1 MNSAVEHT
9 ALKQLVLEA
18 SSLIGMDVAVNSP
31 SFQLLSV
38 VFITIAAIIVFS
50 LARLLNRV
58 RLVATPT
65 SSPLSWITIALE
77 KGLIRNLLR
86 FLPGIVIYL
95 GLENLTDTTLP
106 IFAVTLT
113 LTGIYLL
120 IVGLGVINVVL
131 DSSEAVYN
139 RVTRSSRAPITGFI
153 QVSKLILTLVV
164 IVLSI
169 SLVLGENPFYL
180 LSGLTAI
187 AAVLILVFRD
197 TILGFVAGIQIA
209 ANRMFNLNDWIEM
222 PKHRVNGEI
231 LEIGLTVV
239 KVQNWDNSIST
250 IPTYSLTADVVTN
263 WRGMVQ
269 SGGRRIMRSIFI
281 DLHSIKSTS
290 EEQLQALQNS
300 PVTKKIM
307 NDLINEISDRPDMS
321 APSTNIGWFRV
332 YLEEYIRR
340 HPKININLLHM
351 VRALAPT
358 EHGLPLEVYCFTY
371 YKEWSQYEKAQAEL
385 FEDIFALVGMFN
397 LKLFQRDSHIGYYTP
412 PS

>member
-1 MNSAVEHT
+1 MDSAAEHT

-18 SSLIGMDVAVNSP
+18 STLLGMDVAVNSP
-31 SFQLLSV
+31 AFQLLSV
-38 VFITIAAIIVFS
+38 VIISIAAVVVFS

-58 RLVATPT
+58 RLVSTPT
-65 SSPLSWITIALE
+65 SSPLSWISIALE

-95 GLENLTDTTLP
+95 GLENLTDTTSP
-106 IFAVTLT
+106 IFTVALM

-120 IVGLGVINVVL
+120 VVGLGVIYVVL

-164 IVLSI
+164 MVLSI
-169 SLVLGENPFYL
+169 SLVMGENPLYL

-197 TILGFVAGIQIA
+197 IILGFVAGIQIA

-222 PKHRVNGEI
+222 PKYRVNGEI
-231 LEIGLTVV
+231 REIGLTVV

-250 IPTYSLTADVVTN
+250 IPTYNLTADVVTN

-269 SGGRRIMRSIFI
+269 SGGRRIMRSMYI
-281 DLHSIKSTS
+281 DLHSISSVT
-290 EEQLQALQNS
+290 EQQVESFRRN
-300 PVTKKIM
+300 PVTEKIM
-307 NDLINEISDRPDMS
+307 NDLINEINDRPDMTR
-321 APSTNIGWFRV
+321 PSTNLGWFRI
-332 YLEEYIRR
+332 YLEEHIRR
-340 HPKININLLHM
+340 HPKINVNLLNM
-351 VRALAPT
+351 IRALAPN
-358 EHGLPLEVYCFTY
+358 EYGLPLEVYCFTY

-385 FEDIFALVGMFN
+385 FEDIFALVGLFN